1 MGPQVPDEPFGS
13 LFNDPDLGAV
23 FARSSPADTLAAVLT
38 EARLVLAEVEN
49 PLDAEL
55 WGSDIVAA
63 LSSGGDQADDLAS
76 EQAGDLAGDQV
87 GHLAGDPAGDP
98 AADLADAIV
107 SAAEGAATPEAL
119 ATLIVLGAVGSGPLG
134 EAARAAA
141 GRLAEAGISRPDW
154 AESIGAPS
162 PGQCWCY
169 GDVRGHQEAVTMTF
183 WYADQGHVV
192 SVLLDHDEGGAI
204 KDIWVGEAGDIL
216 DRTRKMARLDSKM
229 IFEMITQADARAR
242 LDRAF
247 AAGECPGQ
255 QAEAS
260 NVASRRAILR
270 TRMALLHR

>member
-13 LFNDPDLGAV
+13 PSGDPELEAV
-23 FARSSPADTLAAVLT
+23 FARSSPADALAAVLT
-38 EARLVLAEVEN
+38 EARMVLAEVEN

-63 LSSGGDQADDLAS
+63 LGSGGDRTDDRIGDQADD
-76 EQAGDLAGDQV
+76 QAGDQ
-87 GHLAGDPAGDP
+87 PE
-98 AADLADAIV
+98 AIV
-107 SAAEGAATPEAL
+107 SAAEEAATPEAL
-119 ATLIVLGAVGSGPLG
+119 ATLIVLGAVEPGRLG

-141 GRLAEAGISRPDW
+141 GRLRQAGIARPGW

-216 DRTRKMARLDSKM
+216 DRTREMAKLDPKV

-247 AAGECPGQ
+247 AAGESPKQ
-255 QAEAS
+255 PAEAS

-270 TRMALLHR
+270 TRMSLLHR

>member
-13 LFNDPDLGAV
+13 PSDDPELEAV
-23 FARSSPADTLAAVLT
+23 FARSSPADALAAVLT
-38 EARLVLAEVEN
+38 EARMVLAEVEN

-63 LSSGGDQADDLAS
+63 LTSDGDQADEADD
-76 EQAGDLAGDQV
+76 QAGD
-87 GHLAGDPAGDP
+87 
-98 AADLADAIV
+98 AAEGRAAAIV
-107 SAAEGAATPEAL
+107 SAAEKAATPEAL
-119 ATLIVLGAVGSGPLG
+119 ATLIVLGAVGSGSLRD
-134 EAARAAA
+134 AAREAA
-141 GRLAEAGISRPDW
+141 GRLTEAGIARPDW
-154 AESIGAPS
+154 AGSIGAPS

-169 GDVRGHQEAVTMTF
+169 GDVAGHQEAVTMTF

-192 SVLLDHDEGGAI
+192 SVLLDHDQGGAI

-216 DRTRKMARLDSKM
+216 DRTREMAQQDPKM

-247 AAGECPGQ
+247 AAGECPEQ
-255 QAEAS
+255 PAEAS

-270 TRMALLHR
+270 TRMSLLHR

>member
-13 LFNDPDLGAV
+13 PFNDPDLGAV
-23 FARSSPADTLAAVLT
+23 FARSSPADTFAAVLT

-63 LSSGGDQADDLAS
+63 LSSGVDEAD
-76 EQAGDLAGDQV
+76 ELAGDQ
-87 GHLAGDPAGDP
+87 GGDQ

-119 ATLIVLGAVGSGPLG
+119 ATLIVLGAIGTMPLG

-270 TRMALLHR
+270 SRMALLRR

>member
-13 LFNDPDLGAV
+13 PYSDPELGAV

-63 LSSGGDQADDLAS
+63 LGSGGDQAADQAAD
-76 EQAGDLAGDQV
+76 QAGDQAG
-87 GHLAGDPAGDP
+87 
-98 AADLADAIV
+98 DLADAIV

-119 ATLIVLGAVGSGPLG
+119 ATLIVLGAIGTGPLG

-141 GRLAEAGISRPDW
+141 GRLAEAGIRRPDW

-270 TRMALLHR
+270 SRMALLHR

>member
-13 LFNDPDLGAV
+13 PFNDPDLGAV

-63 LSSGGDQADDLAS
+63 LGSGGDQADELAS
-76 EQAGDLAGDQV
+76 DQAADQAGDQAGDLAGDQ
-87 GHLAGDPAGDP
+87 

-107 SAAEGAATPEAL
+107 SAAEGAATPAAL
-119 ATLIVLGAVGSGPLG
+119 ATLIVLGAIGTGPLG

-270 TRMALLHR
+270 SRMALLHR